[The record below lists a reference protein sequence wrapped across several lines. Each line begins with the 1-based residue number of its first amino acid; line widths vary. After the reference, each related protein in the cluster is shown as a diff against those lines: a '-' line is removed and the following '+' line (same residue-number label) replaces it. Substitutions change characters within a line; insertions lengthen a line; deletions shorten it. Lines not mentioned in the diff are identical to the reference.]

1 MGPKNDI
8 KVIGKKGKFISLSPP
23 SVKVSMVACHKA
35 WRNRRSGRII
45 SFSSLRLPVIFLLSK
60 GFDPRLCSVS
70 FCEALPIPLCMVA
83 TSGFPCRSNHHSI
96 HLPPCPFLRRA
107 VVQLL
112 FIPPIQYFQ
121 PSRISALSDYF
132 PAHYSYSLCITCPS
146 LKFALC

>member
-8 KVIGKKGKFISLSPP
+8 KVIGNKGKFISLSPP

-35 WRNRRSGRII
+35 WRNRRSGRVI

-96 HLPPCPFLRRA
+96 HLPPMPL
-107 VVQLL
+107 
-112 FIPPIQYFQ
+112 
-121 PSRISALSDYF
+121 SEEDSSSATVHPTHTIF
-132 PAHYSYSLCITCPS
+132 PAIQDFCLV
-146 LKFALC
+146 